1 MLTRVQR
8 VESPYP
14 LQELRMQRL
23 ALVPLLI
30 AAALVAGIV
39 QANPMADVAGGTTT
53 YYSKTDATYSVTGV
67 DQEFSHNRIALDFS
81 EKGNDW
87 FYGGITLGL
96 AFVDAQTEPLI
107 ADTGIPGYVFGVFG
121 GVRQRIF
128 TDGLAV
134 NAEGRYFREW
144 VSGKI
149 SGGTDE
155 TSIKFGEGSLRLGLS
170 YRFEQV
176 QFSAGAFSS
185 NVVGDITRTGVI
197 SGTAGFEDTE
207 SSGAYLGADIKLY
220 EGFAL
225 GLRMESGARETVA
238 ITFSSGFWRP
248 Q

>member
-1 MLTRVQR
+1 
-8 VESPYP
+8 
-14 LQELRMQRL
+14 MQRL
-23 ALVPLLI
+23 ALALL
-30 AAALVAGIV
+30 ALFTSTAF
-39 QANPMADVAGGTTT
+39 ANPMADVAGGTTA
-53 YYSKTDATYSVTGV
+53 YWSKTDATYSVSGV
-67 DQEFSHNRIALDFS
+67 DQEFSHTRIAVDFS

-87 FYGGITLGL
+87 FYGGITFGL
-96 AFVDAQTEPLI
+96 AFLDAQTEPLI
-107 ADTGIPGYVFGVFG
+107 GDTGIPGYVFGIFG

-128 TDGLAV
+128 TDGLHV

-144 VSGKI
+144 ESGSL

-155 TSIKFGEGSLRLGLS
+155 ASIKFGEGSLRLGLS
-170 YRFEQV
+170 YRFSAL

-185 NVVGDITRTGVI
+185 NVTGEITRTGVVG
-197 SGTAGFEDTE
+197 GTARFEDTE

-225 GLRMESGARETVA
+225 GLRAESGARETIA